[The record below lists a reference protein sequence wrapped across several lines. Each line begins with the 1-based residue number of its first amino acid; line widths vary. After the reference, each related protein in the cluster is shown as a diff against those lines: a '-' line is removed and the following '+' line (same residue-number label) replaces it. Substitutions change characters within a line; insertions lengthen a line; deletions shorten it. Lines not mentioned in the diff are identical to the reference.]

1 MTALASKLTYL
12 KEATLDLLFPR
23 RCVGCGRMG
32 EFICLGCRR
41 KLPRLAPP
49 LCPKCGKPQSSGL
62 LCANCWREPSKLD
75 GIRSVCPFDGV
86 MRQAIYELKYHNL
99 KAISDTLAEL
109 LADYLKVN
117 PLPGEVLIPVPL
129 HPKRL
134 KERGYNH
141 SSLLSR
147 ELGKLIDLTVVDN
160 CLVRLKHSLPQAR
173 AATVTERRR
182 NVADAFFCRDERLK
196 GKKVLLIDDV
206 CTSGATLE
214 ACAVAL
220 KDGGATS
227 VWGLTLARE
236 M

>member
-1 MTALASKLTYL
+1 
-12 KEATLDLLFPR
+12 
-23 RCVGCGRMG
+23 VGCGCMG
-32 EFICLGCRR
+32 EFICLECRR

-49 LCPKCGKPQSSGL
+49 LCPKCGKPQTHGL
-62 LCANCWREPSKLD
+62 LCANCWREPSQID
-75 GIRSVCPFDGV
+75 GIRSIFPFEGAV
-86 MRQAIYELKYHNL
+86 RQAIYELKYYNL
-99 KAISDTLAEL
+99 KAISANLAEL
-109 LADYLKVN
+109 LVDYLKVN
-117 PLPGEVLIPVPL
+117 PLPGEVLVPVPL

-147 ELGKLIDLTVVDN
+147 ELGKLINLAVVDN

-173 AATVTERRR
+173 AKTVTERRR
-182 NVADAFFCRDERLK
+182 NVANAFFCQDTRLK
-196 GKKVLLIDDV
+196 GKQVLLIDDV

-220 KDGGATS
+220 KNGGAIW

-236 M
+236 I

>member
-1 MTALASKLTYL
+1 MTALVPRLTYL
-12 KEATLDLLFPR
+12 KDTALDLFFPR

-32 EFICLGCRR
+32 EFICSECRR
-41 KLPRLAPP
+41 KLLRLAPP
-49 LCPKCGKPQSSGL
+49 LCPKCGKPQPSGL
-62 LCANCWREPSKLD
+62 LCANCWREPGKID
-75 GIRSVCPFDGV
+75 GIRSVSPFDGT

-99 KAISDTLAEL
+99 KAISVTLAEL

-117 PLPGEVLIPVPL
+117 PLPGEVLVPVPL
-129 HPKRL
+129 HSKRL

-141 SSLLSR
+141 SALLSR
-147 ELGKLIDLTVVDN
+147 ELGKLTNLTVVDN

-173 AATVTERRR
+173 AATVTERRL
-182 NVADAFFCRDERLK
+182 NVLDAFYCRNTRLREK
-196 GKKVLLIDDV
+196 RVLLIDDV

-220 KDGGATS
+220 KDAGAVS